1 MSATSNV
8 PSDLDLAD
16 DLTVALRLAD
26 LADSITLPPFE
37 SRAFTMSRKADR
49 SEVTEIDRGCEA
61 ALVELLLAERPNH
74 AIFGEEHGTG
84 GDASSPWT
92 WIIDPIDGTSNF
104 VRGVP
109 VWGTLIALSHADL
122 GPVVGVVSAP
132 SLHRRWWSTPGAA
145 FVNGRRIGV
154 SDTSRLS
161 DAHVSVTLNDGWD
174 ELGLTDQ
181 LVLLQREAYRSRGF
195 GDFWQHMLVAEG
207 VIDVAVDAI
216 GLEPYDI
223 AAVQAVVEAAGGRL
237 TDRLGVRTF
246 ATGSA
251 VSSNGSLHDEVI
263 ARLC

>member
-1 MSATSNV
+1 MNV
-8 PSDLDLAD
+8 PVDLDLSS
-16 DLTVALRLAD
+16 DLELGLRLAD

-37 SRAFTMSRKADR
+37 SRAFTLSRKADR
-49 SEVTEIDRGCEA
+49 TEVTEIDRGCEA
-61 ALVELLLAERPNH
+61 ALVELLLAERPQH
-74 AIFGEEHGTG
+74 AIFGEEHGAG

-92 WIIDPIDGTSNF
+92 WVIDPIDGTSNF

-109 VWGTLIALSHADL
+109 VWGTLVSLVHADH
-122 GPVVGVVSAP
+122 GPVLGVVSAP
-132 SLHRRWWSTPGAA
+132 ALNRRWWSTPGRA
-145 FVNGRRIGV
+145 FANGRRIAV

-161 DAHVSVTLNDGWD
+161 DAHVSVVMNEGWH

-181 LVLLQREAYRSRGF
+181 LVMLQRDAHRTRGF

-237 TDRLGVRTF
+237 TDRCGVRTLS
-246 ATGSA
+246 TGSA
-251 VSSNGSLHDEVI
+251 VSSNGALHDEVV

>member
-1 MSATSNV
+1 MS
-8 PSDLDLAD
+8 DHLDDELVLA
-16 DLTVALRLAD
+16 LALAD

-37 SRAFTMSRKADR
+37 SRSFTTSRKVDR

-61 ALVELLLAERPNH
+61 SLVERLLEARPHH

-84 GDASSPWT
+84 GDSSSPWT

-109 VWGTLIALSHADL
+109 VWGTLIALSHSDR

-132 SLHRRWWSTPGAA
+132 ALGRRWWSTPGRA
-145 FVNGRRIGV
+145 FANGRPIAV

-161 DAHVSVTLNDGWD
+161 DAHVSVIMNDGWD
-174 ELGLTDQ
+174 RLGLTSQ
-181 LVLLQREAYRSRGF
+181 LVMLQRDAYRARGF

-216 GLEPYDI
+216 GLQPYDV
-223 AAVQAVVEAAGGRL
+223 AAVQAIVEAAGGRL
-237 TDRLGVRTF
+237 TDRSGVRTF
-246 ATGSA
+246 ESDSA
-251 VSSNGSLHDEVI
+251 VSTNGALHDEVI